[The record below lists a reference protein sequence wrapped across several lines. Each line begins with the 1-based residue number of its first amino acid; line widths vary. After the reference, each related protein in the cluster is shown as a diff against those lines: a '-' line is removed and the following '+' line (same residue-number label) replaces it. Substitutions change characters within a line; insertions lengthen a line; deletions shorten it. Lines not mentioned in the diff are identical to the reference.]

1 MPPTPRW
8 PRTLLLLAALP
19 ATALAGCATNP
30 VTGQRQ
36 LSLVSQSQEI
46 QIGQQAAQEAAQS
59 IGLVEDQALQD
70 YVQRIGAGLA
80 ARSERPDLPW
90 TFRVVDD
97 PTPNAFAL
105 PGGYIFVTRGLLGIV
120 NSEAELASV
129 LGHEIGHV
137 TARHSVTQ
145 ISRAQLAQIGLG
157 VGSILFPGAAQQL
170 GGLASG
176 GLQLL
181 FLSYGRDAERQ
192 ADDLGFRYARGQG
205 YDVRE
210 MADVFR
216 ALERVGEQEGR
227 SPLPSWLATHPA
239 PAERIRAVEARL
251 DTAALPA
258 GLAAR
263 RAEYLQRIDGLVYG
277 ENPRSGYFRDG
288 VFLHP
293 ELRFRIAFPQGWAT
307 QNLPQA
313 VTAVSPRQD
322 AVMQLTLAEGV
333 ATPEA
338 AAQRFFAQ
346 GVQQGQTGRETIN
359 GLPGV
364 VGYFRA
370 QTQQGVVE
378 GVAGWVSYG
387 GRVYQVI
394 AYTGAGGLGAYDRV
408 FRQTLG
414 SFAQLTD
421 PQALAVQP
429 NRLRVVRVDRRMT
442 LAEFNQ
448 RFPSAIPLPE
458 LAIVNGVADAGAVLE
473 AGTQAKRV
481 VAGTA
486 AAGG

>member
-1 MPPTPRW
+1 MSPTLRGPVR
-8 PRTLLLLAALP
+8 LLAL
-19 ATALAGCATNP
+19 ATLFVAPLAACAVNP
-30 VTGQRQ
+30 VTGERQ
-36 LSLVSQSQEI
+36 LALVSESQEI

-59 IGLVEDQALQD
+59 IGLVENQALQD

-80 ARSERPDLPW
+80 ARSERPGLPW

-105 PGGYIFVTRGLLGIV
+105 PGGYVFVTRGLLGLV

-145 ISRAQLAQIGLG
+145 ISRAQLAQLGLG

-192 ADDLGFRYARGQG
+192 ADELGFRYARDEG

-210 MADVFR
+210 MADVFQ
-216 ALERVGEQEGR
+216 ALQRVGDAQGQ
-227 SPLPSWLATHPA
+227 SPLPSWLSTHPA
-239 PAERIRAVEARL
+239 PAERIQAVRARI
-251 DTAALPA
+251 DTASLPA
-258 GLAAR
+258 GLVAR
-263 RAEYLQRIDGLVYG
+263 RPEFLQRIDGLTYG
-277 ENPRSGYFRDG
+277 ENPRSGFFRDG
-288 VFLHP
+288 WFLHP
-293 ELRFRIAFPQGWAT
+293 DLRFRIAFPQGWAT

-313 VTAVSPRQD
+313 VTAVSPQQD
-322 AVMQLTLAEGV
+322 AVMQLSLAGD
-333 ATPEA
+333 ATPEE

-346 GVQQGQTGRETIN
+346 GVQQGQTGRETVN
-359 GLPGV
+359 GLPAV

-370 QTQQGVVE
+370 QTQQGVVD
-378 GVAGWVSYG
+378 GVAGWVQYG

-394 AYTGAGGLGAYDRV
+394 AYTGSGRLGTYDRA
-408 FRQTLG
+408 FRQAMA
-414 SFAQLTD
+414 SFAPLTD
-421 PQALAVQP
+421 PAALAAQP
-429 NRLRVVRVDRRMT
+429 SRIAVVRVDRRTT
-442 LAEFNQ
+442 LAEFNG
-448 RFPSAIPLPE
+448 RYPSVVPLSE
-458 LAIVNGVADAGAVLE
+458 LAIVNGVADGNAVLE
-473 AGTQAKRV
+473 AGSQVKRV

-486 AAGG
+486 SGG

>member
-1 MPPTPRW
+1 MARMLHW
-8 PRTLLLLAALP
+8 RNRMLLLAMVP
-19 ATALAGCATNP
+19 AATLAGCAVNP
-30 VTGQRQ
+30 VTGERQ
-36 LSLVSQSQEI
+36 LSLVSESQEI

-59 IGLVEDQALQD
+59 IGLVEDPALQA
-70 YVQRIGAGLA
+70 YVQRIGAALA
-80 ARSERPDLPW
+80 ARSERPNLPW
-90 TFRVVDD
+90 SFRVVDD

-105 PGGYIFVTRGLLGIV
+105 PGGYIFVTRGLLGLV

-192 ADDLGFRYARGQG
+192 ADDLGFRYARGEG

-216 ALERVGEQEGR
+216 ALQRVGETEGR

-239 PAERIRAVEARL
+239 PEERIRAVEARV

-258 GLAAR
+258 GLVGR

-277 ENPRSGYFRDG
+277 DDPRQGYFQGG

-293 ELRFRIAFPQGWAT
+293 ELRFRVAFPQGWAT

-322 AVMQLTLAEGV
+322 AVMQLTLAEG
-333 ATPEA
+333 AASPEA

-346 GVQQGQTGRETIN
+346 GVQQGRTGRETIN

-370 QTQQGVVE
+370 QTQQGVVD
-378 GVAGWVSYG
+378 GVAAWIAYG

-394 AYTGAGGLGAYDRV
+394 AYTGSGRLGAYDPA

-421 PQALAVQP
+421 PAALAVQP
-429 NRLRVVRVDRRMT
+429 SRVRVVRVDRRMT
-442 LAEFNQ
+442 LAEFNG
-448 RFPSAIPLPE
+448 RYPSVIPLPE
-458 LAIVNGVADAGAVLE
+458 LALINGVADANAVLE
-473 AGTQAKRV
+473 AGSQAKRV

-486 AAGG
+486 GAGD

>member
-1 MPPTPRW
+1 MAPTLRW
-8 PRTLLLLAALP
+8 LQRKLLIAAALSTTP
-19 ATALAGCATNP
+19 LAGCAVNP

-36 LSLVSQSQEI
+36 LSLVSESQEI
-46 QIGQQAAQEAAQS
+46 QIGQQASQEAAQS
-59 IGLVEDQALQD
+59 IGLVEDPALQD

-80 ARSERPDLPW
+80 ARSERPNLPW
-90 TFRVVDD
+90 SFRVVDD
-97 PTPNAFAL
+97 ATPNAFAL
-105 PGGYIFVTRGLLGIV
+105 PGGYVFVTRGLLGVV

-137 TARHSVTQ
+137 TARHSATQ

-192 ADDLGFRYARGQG
+192 ADDLGFRYARSQG

-210 MADVFR
+210 MADVFA
-216 ALERVGEQEGR
+216 ALQRVGEAEGQ
-227 SPLPSWLATHPA
+227 SPLPSWLSTHPA
-239 PAERIRAVEARL
+239 PAERIRAVQARL
-251 DTAALPA
+251 DTASLPA
-258 GLAAR
+258 GLAGR

-277 ENPRSGYFRDG
+277 ENPRNGFFQGG

-293 ELRFRIAFPQGWAT
+293 ELRFRVAFPQGWAT

-322 AVMQLTLAEGV
+322 AVMQLVLAEG
-333 ATPEA
+333 AASPEA

-346 GVQQGQTGRETIN
+346 GVQQGQTGRETVN
-359 GLPGV
+359 GLPAV

-370 QTQQGVVE
+370 QTQQGVVD
-378 GVAGWVSYG
+378 GVAAWISYG

-394 AYTGAGGLGAYDRV
+394 SYTGSGQLGAYDAL
-408 FRQTLG
+408 FRQTVG

-421 PQALAVQP
+421 ARALAVQP
-429 NRLRVVRVDRRMT
+429 SRIRVVRVDRRMT

-448 RFPSAIPLPE
+448 RYPSTIPLAE
-458 LAIVNGVADAGAVLE
+458 LAIANGVADGNAVLE

-481 VAGTA
+481 VAG
-486 AAGG
+486 AAG